1 MEHGTQVID
10 LVADRM
16 APGPGGEARL
26 AIKFGAAPVAT
37 ASESEDPIAAAI
49 AAHRFGEFD
58 LDYDAE
64 EKILFWSFAFA
75 GRPCFTNTVLRE
87 AQAIQHMV
95 AGFFGD
101 RSAAAPPV
109 RYVVLGSRVPGV
121 WNLGADLDLLAMLVR
136 NRDRAMLRRYAHA
149 CCEVAYANATGLG
162 FDLPVV
168 SVSLVQGDSLGSGF
182 ETALSS
188 DLVIAER
195 GATFGLPEI
204 LFNLFPGM
212 GAYTFLSRRI
222 APGLAERLI
231 MSGEIYS
238 AEQLHAMGV
247 VDVLAAEGQGVSAL
261 YDFVGRGGR
270 RHAAQ
275 LALYRA
281 RRLTRPLNFEEMAKI
296 ADLWVEAASTLDEA
310 GLRKMHRLMDAQER
324 RRLRRGGTF

>member
-1 MEHGTQVID
+1 MTNPLLTRRAGYLASALALAV
-10 LVADRM
+10 LVT
-16 APGPGGEARL
+16 
-26 AIKFGAAPVAT
+26 APVRADDK
-37 ASESEDPIAAAI
+37 DPLIA
-49 AAHRFGEFD
+49 
-58 LDYDAE
+58 
-64 EKILFWSFAFA
+64 KV
-75 GRPCFTNTVLRE
+75 N
-87 AQAIQHMV
+87 
-95 AGFFGD
+95 
-101 RSAAAPPV
+101 
-109 RYVVLGSRVPGV
+109 GV
-121 WNLGADLDLLAMLVR
+121 
-136 NRDRAMLRRYAHA
+136 
-149 CCEVAYANATGLG
+149 EVH
-162 FDLPVV
+162 
-168 SVSLVQGDSLGSGF
+168 Q
-182 ETALSS
+182 S